1 MTAIDADR
9 LAPPPSLLGSVRA
22 SLTDYLENA
31 WRLVVPNLVWG
42 ALLALTLAATS
53 VSPFAW
59 LLAPLLA
66 VPAIGIF
73 RVAALIVRR
82 EPVSTLD
89 AFTAWA
95 RFGVRALVA
104 GTLTLGLGAVFVVN
118 IVTGL
123 QGAGLLGWVF
133 ATFAGWGLI
142 AVLVVTTVVWPLLV
156 DPRRDAL
163 GLRGGLRLASLL
175 ALAFP
180 LRFGA
185 LTLVLAAFV
194 AASTF
199 AVVMLLTIA
208 IGLSALVA
216 CHYVLPAAD
225 RLGRAP
231 RRCRR
236 RRPDAD
242 RSRGATRRRVSPGAS
257 PRRAAAPSRRSAAG
271 RREPPTRT
279 ATFAAWPAAN
289 PRGSA
294 TMPCSAESALTAT
307 TVTTSPTTDAVTGRI
322 VLRVE

>member
-1 MTAIDADR
+1 MIEADR
-9 LAPPPSLLGSVRA
+9 LAPPRSLLGSARA

-31 WRLVVPNLVWG
+31 WRLVLPNLVWG
-42 ALLALTLAATS
+42 ALLVLMLAATS

-59 LLAPLLA
+59 LLTPLLA

-73 RVAALIVRR
+73 RMAALIVRR
-82 EPVSTLD
+82 EPVSAID
-89 AFTAWA
+89 AFTAWT
-95 RFGVRALVA
+95 RYGVRALAA
-104 GTLTLGLGAVFVVN
+104 GTLTFGLGAVFVVN

-123 QGAGLLGWVF
+123 QGGGLLGWVF

-142 AVLVVTTVVWPLLV
+142 AVLVVTTVLWPLLV

-163 GLRGGLRLASLL
+163 GIRGGLRLASLL

-194 AASTF
+194 AASTL

-225 RLGRAP
+225 RLAVRL
-231 RRCRR
+231 
-236 RRPDAD
+236 DA
-242 RSRGATRRRVSPGAS
+242 G
-257 PRRAAAPSRRSAAG
+257 APSA
-271 RREPPTRT
+271 
-279 ATFAAWPAAN
+279 
-289 PRGSA
+289 
-294 TMPCSAESALTAT
+294 
-307 TVTTSPTTDAVTGRI
+307 
-322 VLRVE
+322 